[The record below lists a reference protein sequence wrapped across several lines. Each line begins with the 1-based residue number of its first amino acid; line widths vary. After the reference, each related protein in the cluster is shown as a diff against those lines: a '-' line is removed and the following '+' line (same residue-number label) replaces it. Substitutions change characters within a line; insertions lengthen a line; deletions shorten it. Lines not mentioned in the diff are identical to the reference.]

1 MIACLLKTHL
11 FSRTQNL
18 EGPGSPFHSV
28 SDPPGAV
35 VIITKRLPQSA
46 KLSYFK
52 IFSDDPNIMAALLK
66 PNHAGKTSVLMLLDS
81 EHDADKAQQSIQ
93 SLGYSAFGA
102 TPHDQ
107 VYFTSTYN
115 DIYWG

>member
-1 MIACLLKTHL
+1 M
-11 FSRTQNL
+11 
-18 EGPGSPFHSV
+18 EGPASPFLLSV

-35 VIITKRLPQSA
+35 MIIKQLSQSA
-46 KLSYFK
+46 NLSYFK

-93 SLGYSAFGA
+93 PLGYSAFGA

-107 VYFTSTYN
+107 VHFT
-115 DIYWG
+115 